1 MSDHNHI
8 TSSSVFLRDL
18 RIHARHGVLP
28 QERTVGAD
36 FVLNVS
42 IDTDFSAAAATDQL
56 DGTISYADVAV
67 VVRREM
73 AQPSALLEH
82 VAHRIAAAIL
92 NAFSAATA
100 VEVELTKTNPPMPV
114 PTDCGGAGVKLRLVR
129 GD

>member
-1 MSDHNHI
+1 MSDYNHI
-8 TSSSVFLRDL
+8 TASSVFLRDL

-42 IDTDFSAAAATDQL
+42 IDTDFSAAATTDQL
-56 DGTISYADVAV
+56 GGTISYADIVV

-82 VAHRIAAAIL
+82 VARRIAAAIL
-92 NAFSAATA
+92 NAFSAAIA